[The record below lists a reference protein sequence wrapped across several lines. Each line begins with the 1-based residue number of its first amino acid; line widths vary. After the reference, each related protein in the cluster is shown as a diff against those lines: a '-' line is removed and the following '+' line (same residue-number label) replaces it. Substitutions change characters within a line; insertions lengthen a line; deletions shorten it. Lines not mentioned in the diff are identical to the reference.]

1 MLGFP
6 GSRVERPTPFRV
18 KELQPQLEQLAY
30 ERPEFAQYVQK
41 QLTSPSFMASFRQA
55 RKPVL
60 PSSIGGIMMQIL
72 DPERTLW
79 TDPLTGTPETPEH
92 APGFRIKEPVSPD
105 PVWERRPGE
114 PDPGVDPVERART
127 ISSVKAGLVRRP
139 DVTLAGFYQTSLPG
153 FEESFRRSPLFAQ
166 QETRLE
172 TERAQEE
179 ARLKAL
185 DTAEERAR
193 RQLLRRGGAGGRG
206 GYTRFARRE
215 G

>member
-1 MLGFP
+1 
-6 GSRVERPTPFRV
+6 
-18 KELQPQLEQLAY
+18 
-30 ERPEFAQYVQK
+30 
-41 QLTSPSFMASFRQA
+41 MASFRQA

>member
-1 MLGFP
+1 
-6 GSRVERPTPFRV
+6 
-18 KELQPQLEQLAY
+18 
-30 ERPEFAQYVQK
+30 
-41 QLTSPSFMASFRQA
+41 MASFRQA

-60 PSSIGGIMMQIL
+60 PSSIGGVWVDGERVPGKKGIIEQIL
-72 DPERTLW
+72 EPGSFIGEQLRTERSPTTQISQKEAEPGDFSDRMPQIPIDPT
-79 TDPLTGTPETPEH
+79 
-92 APGFRIKEPVSPD
+92 FRS
-105 PVWERRPGE
+105 
-114 PDPGVDPVERART
+114 RA
-127 ISSVKAGLVRRP
+127 ISTVKAGLVRRP

-185 DTAEERAR
+185 DAAEERER
-193 RQLLRRGGAGGRG
+193 RQGLRRGAAGGYR

-215 G
+215 N